1 MSWSSTTASSAE
13 SSGSSSTSAA
23 ASPWFPRRRGPP
35 TSSRASPRGWS
46 SRTVPA
52 IPQRS
57 PAQIDHLV
65 DSAARDVD
73 DVVEAK
79 KEYSGGAGGELHEAD
94 RCFEQRM
101 QAFFNWYL
109 PDRQKPGSAPVQRFL
124 QEQGAKLESRDK
136 DFIIGLTQTRLGLYE
151 YRGRRGFL
159 RPPKQGQVR
168 VRDVVTG
175 DDFNVTER
183 RQMHG
188 LEAGDLF
195 EARLV
200 PVGGTFHFSSSF
212 TYHPRG
218 MRRLILRELK
228 RRKKQGPVSVRDLLL
243 DL

>member
-1 MSWSSTTASSAE
+1 MVQ
-13 SSGSSSTSAA
+13 
-23 ASPWFPRRRGPP
+23 P
-35 TSSRASPRGWS
+35 
-46 SRTVPA
+46 
-52 IPQRS
+52 
-57 PAQIDHLV
+57 QIDQLLAW
-65 DSAARDVD
+65 AARDVND
-73 DVVEAK
+73 IVDAK
-79 KEYSGGAGGELHEAD
+79 KEYFGGTGGEVHEDD

-109 PDRQKPGSAPVQRFL
+109 LDRQKGGSSPVQRFL
-124 QEQGAKLESRDK
+124 QEQGASLEARDK
-136 DFIIGLTQTRLGLYE
+136 DVIIGLTQSRLGLYE
-151 YRGRRGFL
+151 YRGQRGIL

-188 LEAGDLF
+188 LEVGDLL

-218 MRRLILRELK
+218 MRRLILREIK
-228 RRKKQGPVSVRDLLL
+228 RRKKQGQISVRDLLWEL
-243 DL
+243 ERMQLQSERFKNVNIEAIYDFDKPFLSPRARKQGEAAHG

>member
-1 MSWSSTTASSAE
+1 MVQ
-13 SSGSSSTSAA
+13 
-23 ASPWFPRRRGPP
+23 P
-35 TSSRASPRGWS
+35 
-46 SRTVPA
+46 
-52 IPQRS
+52 
-57 PAQIDHLV
+57 QIDQLLAW
-65 DSAARDVD
+65 AAQDVND
-73 DVVEAK
+73 IVEAK
-79 KEYSGGAGGELHEAD
+79 KEYFGATGGEVHEDD

-109 PDRQKPGSAPVQRFL
+109 LDRAKNETTPVQRFL
-124 QEQGAKLESRDK
+124 QERGASLESKDK
-136 DFIIGLTQTRLGLYE
+136 DVMLGLTQSRIGLYE

-168 VRDVVTG
+168 VRDIVSG

-188 LEAGDLF
+188 LEIGDIF

-218 MRRLILRELK
+218 MRRAILREVK
-228 RRKKQGPVSVRDLLL
+228 RRKKQGPVVVRDLLWEL
-243 DL
+243 ERMQLQSERFKNVSIEAIYDFEKPFLGPRSRNRGEAA